1 MSPGIIKDQSLYARS
16 PHRKPKTPRAQVPRT
31 HPDQLNKT
39 RGGTQG
45 DRGEEREEEVG
56 RGAGI
61 DPEVT
66 DAPLGFKAL
75 TSELTSL

>member
-16 PHRKPKTPRAQVPRT
+16 PHRKPKTPRVQVPRS

-39 RGGTQG
+39 RSGTQE
-45 DRGEEREEEVG
+45 DRGEEGEEGEG
-56 RGAGI
+56 RGAGT

-75 TSELTSL
+75 ISELTSL